1 MQILPTKASS
11 KDDEESSLPYDYGKS
26 ELPPMYVDIQEDVEK
41 NLINSGKILS
51 IKHLLDDNLLLTLL
65 LVLLSIVLE
74 SLQMLIRPTIMKLL
88 LFIVVLGLVEQ
99 VC

>member
-1 MQILPTKASS
+1 LANDGNFI
-11 KDDEESSLPYDYGKS
+11 
-26 ELPPMYVDIQEDVEK
+26 
-41 NLINSGKILS
+41 ILS

>member
-1 MQILPTKASS
+1 LANDGNFI
-11 KDDEESSLPYDYGKS
+11 
-26 ELPPMYVDIQEDVEK
+26 
-41 NLINSGKILS
+41 ILS
-51 IKHLLDDNLLLTLL
+51 IKHLLDYDLLLALL

>member
-1 MQILPTKASS
+1 MFHYLYFLANDGNFI
-11 KDDEESSLPYDYGKS
+11 
-26 ELPPMYVDIQEDVEK
+26 
-41 NLINSGKILS
+41 ILS
-51 IKHLLDDNLLLTLL
+51 IKHLLDDDLLLTLL